1 MSILGHQGRVAALSD
16 LINCIRNII
25 IIVLYHARNLSAA
38 RFLLR
43 LYGMWRDSLRSIP
56 PIRIFLVEIR
66 GAGPCQEV
74 DLWFQIAFYLKDMG
88 ITGLAPAL
96 VMARQRRDEYRR
108 KVEAA
113 TRCSGYAPIP
123 ERNFLYA
130 LLCGELIK
138 NEPVITILRTTMKP
152 SEPGYRLSL
161 VTSSSALDICACQW
175 SNYTRGKFRDARPI

>member
-1 MSILGHQGRVAALSD
+1 MSDESLDLATRRAALSILGHQGRVAALSD

-108 KVEAA
+108 KVDAA
-113 TRCSGYAPIP
+113 TRCSGYAPP
-123 ERNFLYA
+123 PY
-130 LLCGELIK
+130 
-138 NEPVITILRTTMKP
+138 
-152 SEPGYRLSL
+152 LSAISC
-161 VTSSSALDICACQW
+161 THYCAESSSRTSQ
-175 SNYTRGKFRDARPI
+175 